1 MLRPQITRLK
11 VSHGKASS
19 RSEKYCKL
27 RNVKKNYSFLDKK
40 TKTNIRNFGLTRL
53 FRIQRFGGKTYSERK
68 QNADVCVSVYEP
80 NALSCARTSSAS
92 LPLRYPLTPPS
103 LSAPLSPLSCRPDPI
118 LCPATKT
125 PVDSQDTRGGISW
138 DTTREGGKNYL
149 NTAGRKAA
157 DIALQHL
164 THSPPSVAPL
174 SFPFFAHCSQWK
186 HVKISK
192 LRPSEHNQRA
202 GHTQRDR

>member
-1 MLRPQITRLK
+1 MSQML
-11 VSHGKASS
+11 SHVLG
-19 RSEKYCKL
+19 RHL
-27 RNVKKNYSFLDKK
+27 R
-40 TKTNIRNFGLTRL
+40 
-53 FRIQRFGGKTYSERK
+53 
-68 QNADVCVSVYEP
+68 
-80 NALSCARTSSAS
+80 
-92 LPLRYPLTPPS
+92 PS
-103 LSAPLSPLSCRPDPI
+103 LSVIPSLLPLCLRLSVRSPAGPTPSSVRPQRP
-118 LCPATKT
+118 PST
-125 PVDSQDTRGGISW
+125 PRTHEGELAGTRRG
-138 DTTREGGKNYL
+138 RGGKNYL

-192 LRPSEHNQRA
+192 LRPSEHNQWA